1 MSLLSEYKST
11 IGEANSLLANSA
23 ILPTNSTSFFP
34 IGSGQFKQK
43 VGYCVLG
50 ASEIA
55 PVLDFETNEP
65 LQLPQGYIPMTV
77 FLAPVAPFNSNSNT
91 IGFLFSTSPSS
102 FTDVVYE
109 TEWLGIDLVSKVAF
123 EWGYTDVLFQY
134 YGRNY
139 LCLKNLSFPT
149 LTTGIVKVYIQ
160 YTEFD
165 TSPVSSG
172 TISNPYSKWL
182 GGVVAPNGNI
192 YCSPD
197 SSDSVLIIDPLL
209 NTTNKTSITGLG
221 SAVSKWSGSVLSPN
235 GKMYSIPR
243 NNSNVLIVNPAL
255 NTADTTTLVGM
266 GTGVDKWWGGVLAQ
280 NGFIYCVP
288 YASSRVLVLNP
299 DSPIASLTGTHN
311 LATYNNI
318 TRILTGSGTSFQTQL
333 NIGDNVVVTSST
345 GTVYLGHVEFIISQ
359 TSLKFV
365 EPLGVNLS
373 VAGNI
378 TNLTR
383 TQQANISAYQGL
395 QGGWRGGVLAN
406 DNNIYCMPSGSSRV
420 LVVNPY
426 NALINLTFPS
436 PSTATYTNSTSLL
449 NSTSSLF
456 LTELVAGN
464 IITMTTSTGIYYAT
478 VNGNPISNT
487 QVNISPA
494 LGVDLVAGTIYN
506 LQKSANTITQ
516 GTINLAFY
524 NNTTRQLTG
533 NGTSFLSELS
543 IGDNVIITSSTL
555 ATTFTGY
562 VESVVSNTVVQFV
575 FTLGTTLL
583 TAGNISRIQRA
594 LKRADVTGI
603 QGLPSANTYDGGALT
618 LSGTIIGM
626 PKDSTRGLVIDP
638 SSAVSSY
645 TESVLTASI
654 SGITESCAFTG
665 TINNGAGGA
674 GTILTVTSVSVGTLK
689 NNMILTGGSVT
700 AGTIITGFTSG
711 TGALGT
717 YVVSVSQNLASTFMV
732 GAISSA
738 NILNV
743 SAVSKGLITPGLP
756 LTGTGVAAATA
767 ITRNIFGYGN
777 TGSYGLSQNTFGAV
791 FTGSISGTQLT
802 VTAVTS
808 GAITVGMPI
817 TGYGIPNGT
826 LIQSGAVSPYTL
838 STAATVFSPTGIT
851 ATINDG
857 AGNAGNILTV
867 TALTAGSIYVGMLVT
882 GGTTAANTRVVKFLS
897 GLGTGTATG
906 QNTYLVSVTQLVAS
920 TAMTGSLP
928 SSTLYGGLAS
938 VTMTGIPD
946 TRLNTALFTGS
957 SVASTTLTV
966 SSVTSGSIQIGMVI
980 SGTGVAVGTRI
991 IAQTSGTVGSTG
1003 NYTMSSSQSI
1013 TSTTIVGVPNFT
1025 KFNYVN
1031 STNVLSASNGTTVND
1046 AGGTTFLP
1054 NFAVGDNVIVT
1065 TTSNLTY
1072 TGYVESLV
1080 KFNGYIAIG
1089 TSVLNVTSLISGTI
1103 AAGMMLNFTG
1113 VTAGTIITSGAGS
1126 TWNLSNTYAAA
1137 VGTALAPVYMVSD
1150 STLKFAFPLGVD
1162 INSGNISKIERTRKA
1177 DVTTIVGLTG
1187 TGKFAG
1193 GVLSTNNNVYAIPY
1207 NAAQALSIS
1216 GGVTSQQDWALK
1228 SYFNKY

>member
-11 IGEANSLLANSA
+11 VGEANSLLAESA

-65 LQLPQGYIPMTV
+65 LQLPQGYIPMTI
-77 FLAPVAPFNSNSNT
+77 FLAPVAPFNTNSNT
-91 IGFLFSTSPSS
+91 IGFLLSTSPSS

-160 YTEFD
+160 YTEFE
-165 TSPVSSG
+165 TAPVSSG
-172 TISNPYSKWL
+172 TISTPYSKWL

-209 NTTNKTSITGLG
+209 NTTNKTTITGLG
-221 SAVSKWSGSVLSPN
+221 STVSKWSGSVLSPN
-235 GKMYSIPR
+235 GKIYSIPR
-243 NNSNVLIVNPAL
+243 NNSNVLIVNPAP

-280 NGFIYCVP
+280 NGFIYGVP
-288 YASSRVLVLNP
+288 YASSRVLALNP
-299 DSPIASLTGTHN
+299 DSPIASLAGTHN
-311 LATYNNI
+311 LATYNNT
-318 TRILTGSGTSFQTQL
+318 TRVLTGSGTSFQTQL
-333 NIGDNVVVTSST
+333 NIGDNVLVTSST
-345 GTVYLGHVEFIISQ
+345 GTVYLGHVEFIVSQ

-378 TNLTR
+378 TNLRR
-383 TQQANISAYQGL
+383 TQQANITTYQGL

-406 DNNIYCMPSGSSRV
+406 DKNIYCMPSGSSRV
-420 LVVNPY
+420 LVVSPY

-516 GTINLAFY
+516 GTINLAVY

-562 VESVVSNTVVQFV
+562 VESVVSNTVVQFI
-575 FTLGTTLL
+575 FPLGKDLAL
-583 TAGNISRIQRA
+583 GEISRIQRA
-594 LKRADVTGI
+594 LKRADVNSI
-603 QGLPSANTYDGGALT
+603 QGLPSANTYDGGVLT
-618 LSGTIIGM
+618 LSGTITGM

-645 TESVLTASI
+645 TESVFTASI
-654 SGITESCAFTG
+654 SGVTESFAFTG
-665 TINNGAGGA
+665 TIDNGAGGA
-674 GTILTVTSVSVGTLK
+674 GTILTVTSVSAGTLK
-689 NNMILTGGSVT
+689 NNMILTGGSVI
-700 AGTIITGFTSG
+700 AGTTITYFTSG
-711 TGALGT
+711 TGGLGT

-732 GAISSA
+732 GAISVA

-756 LTGTGVAAATA
+756 LTGTGVAAFTA

-777 TGSYGLSQNTFGAV
+777 IGSYGLSQNTFGAV

-817 TGYGIPNGT
+817 MGYGIPNGT
-826 LIQSGAVSPYTL
+826 LIQSGAASPYTL
-838 STAATVFSPTGIT
+838 NTAATVFSPTGIT

-867 TALTAGSIYVGMLVT
+867 TALTGGSIYVGMLVT

-897 GLGTGTATG
+897 GLGTGTTTG
-906 QNTYLVSVTQLVAS
+906 QNTYLVSVIQLVAS

-928 SSTLYGGLAS
+928 SSTLYGGLAP

-966 SSVTSGSIQIGMVI
+966 SSVTSGKIQVGMVV

-991 IAQTSGTVGSTG
+991 IAQTSGTVGRTG

-1025 KFNYVN
+1025 KFNYTN

-1046 AGGTTFLP
+1046 AGGTTFLG

-1089 TSVLNVTSLISGTI
+1089 TSVLNVTSVTSGTI

-1126 TWNLSNTYAAA
+1126 TWNLSNVYAAA
-1137 VGTALAPVYMVSD
+1137 VGTVLAPVSMVSD
-1150 STLKFAFPLGVD
+1150 STLKFVFPLGVD
-1162 INSGNISKIERTRKA
+1162 IPAGQISKIERTRKA

-1193 GVLSTNNNVYAIPY
+1193 GVLSTNNNVYAVPY
-1207 NAAQALSIS
+1207 NASQALSIS
-1216 GGVTSQQDWALK
+1216 GGVTAQQDWALK